1 MRCPNCLDEYEA
13 GVERCATCRVAL
25 VPEDELPDD
34 AAPDRLR
41 EATVPQAPH
50 EVHLGTFHPAM
61 AREVEALLD
70 ERGIDHDRR
79 ERDDAVQ
86 VRVDQRWRDDVRAE
100 LLLRWDEL
108 LADLEVD
115 EAEDVLP
122 TGGQAPG
129 WLDPPVGGHID
140 RDGRLVVEGPAED
153 DTDSSR
159 TLGPAMIAGGLILA
173 VSAWQVVEVPAL
185 VLLGVALAIVGLLI
199 PR

>member
-13 GVERCATCRVAL
+13 GVDRCATCRVAL

-41 EATVPQAPH
+41 EATAPRTPH

-61 AREVEALLD
+61 AGLVVALLD
-70 ERGIDHDRR
+70 ERGIEHGRR
-79 ERDDAVQ
+79 EHDEGVSL
-86 VRVDQRWRDDVRAE
+86 RVDAAWRDDVRAE
-100 LLLRWDEL
+100 LLVRWDEL
-108 LADLEVD
+108 LAELEVED
-115 EAEDVLP
+115 AEDVLP

-153 DTDSSR
+153 DPDSSR
-159 TLGPAMIAGGLILA
+159 TLGPAMIAGGVILA
-173 VSAWQVVEVPAL
+173 ISAWQVVEVPAL
-185 VLLGVALAIVGLLI
+185 VLLGVALAILGLLL

>member
-13 GVERCATCRVAL
+13 GVDRCATCRVAL

-34 AAPDRLR
+34 ATPDRLR
-41 EATVPQAPH
+41 EATVPRAPH

-61 AREVEALLD
+61 ARQVAALLD
-70 ERGIDHDRR
+70 ERGIEHDRR
-79 ERDDAVQ
+79 EHDDRVEL
-86 VRVDQRWRDDVRAE
+86 RVDRQWQDDVRAE
-100 LLLRWDEL
+100 LLVRWDEL
-108 LADLEVD
+108 LADLEVED
-115 EAEDVLP
+115 AADVLP

-140 RDGRLVVEGPAED
+140 RDGRLVVEGPEED
-153 DTDSSR
+153 DPDSSR
-159 TLGPAMIAGGLILA
+159 TLGPVMIAGGLILA

-185 VLLGVALAIVGLLI
+185 VVLGVALAVLGLLL

>member
-13 GVERCATCRVAL
+13 GVDRCVTCRVAL
-25 VPEDELPDD
+25 VSEDELPDGD
-34 AAPDRLR
+34 ASDRLR
-41 EATVPQAPH
+41 QPTLPRTPNEVP
-50 EVHLGTFHPAM
+50 LGTFHPAM
-61 AREVEALLD
+61 ARVVEALLD
-70 ERGIDHDRR
+70 ERGIGHDRR
-79 ERDDAVQ
+79 ERDEGVQ
-86 VRVDQRWRDDVRAE
+86 LRVDRRWQDDVRAE

-115 EAEDVLP
+115 EAEEVLP
-122 TGGQAPG
+122 SGGQAPG

-153 DTDSSR
+153 DPDSSR
-159 TLGPAMIAGGLILA
+159 TLGPAMIVGGVVLA

-185 VLLGVALAIVGLLI
+185 ILLGVALAIVGLLL